1 MAFAAEFVAGIDA
14 NRTIKDEL
22 TAAIKRQRLGTLRI

>member
-1 MAFAAEFVAGIDA
+1 MYEAFSAKFVRNVDA

-22 TAAIKRQRLGTLRI
+22 TAAIRTKS